1 MFVAETGVMEKLDLS
16 TPPPGYHLLN
26 FRSSV
31 LLKIAD
37 DYNLKIGLNINN
49 LLNKK
54 YKNYLSR
61 MRYYA
66 HDLGRN
72 VILNMSFDY

>member
-1 MFVAETGVMEKLDLS
+1 METIILI
-16 TPPPGYHLLN
+16 LLAIVVIWIL
-26 FRSSV
+26 FRPI